1 MTSRTRRALLFSPG
15 DDRHKIEKGAA
26 LDVDAIIMDLEDGV
40 APTRKDEARAIVA
53 QALGDVQFG
62 NTERLVRINPIDD
75 DNELWYQDLE
85 QTLPHNPDG
94 FMLPKVENADQIK
107 RADDIITQAERRYG
121 WLYRSVHLLAIVET
135 ALGIVNLKEIARAAP
150 RLTALVFGAEDL
162 AGSLGA
168 VRTSDGWE
176 VFHARSSLVLHAKA
190 YGLQAIDTIYADLT
204 ADDSQF
210 ITEVEQAYYMGYTGK
225 LAIHPR
231 QVPLI
236 HKVFT
241 PSQARVEKAQQL
253 IAAFRE
259 HQHAGRGVF
268 VHEGKMVD
276 MPMVRAAEQVLA
288 QARAAGIDV
297 DNG

>member
-26 LDVDAIIMDLEDGV
+26 LDVDALIMDLEDGV
-40 APTRKDEARAIVA
+40 ALTRKDEARETVA
-53 QALGDVQFG
+53 QALGGVQFG
-62 NTERLVRINPIDD
+62 NSERLIRINPVDD
-75 DNELWYQDLE
+75 DNEWWYQDLE

-94 FMLPKVENADQIK
+94 YVLPKVENAEQIK

-121 WLYRSVHLLAIVET
+121 WLYHSVHLLAIVET

-150 RLTALVFGAEDL
+150 RLTALIFGAEDL

-168 VRTSDGWE
+168 MRTSDGWE

-190 YGLQAIDTIYADLT
+190 YGLQAIDTVFVDLT
-204 ADDSQF
+204 ADDSQLV
-210 ITEVEQAYYMGYTGK
+210 TEVEQAHYMGYNGK

-236 HKVFT
+236 QKVFT
-241 PSQARVEKAQQL
+241 PSAARIKAARQL
-253 IAAFRE
+253 IEAFKA
-259 HQHAGRGVF
+259 HQHSGRGVF
-268 VHEGKMVD
+268 AYEGKMVD
-276 MPMVRAAEQVLA
+276 MPMIRAAEQLLA
-288 QARAAGIDV
+288 QARAAGLDV
-297 DNG
+297 D